1 VPDLAIR
8 HITGGFGNPPEH
20 LLYRNFERMI
30 MTEVSSALKPTP
42 AATVRKGP
50 RAEVRIFAKWCKGCL
65 ICVEFCPTKALA
77 MHPNGN
83 HPIVVAREKC
93 TACHF
98 CDTHCPDLA
107 ISVKK
112 IE

>member
-1 VPDLAIR
+1 M
-8 HITGGFGNPPEH
+8 FPEKKDV
-20 LLYRNFERMI
+20 
-30 MTEVSSALKPTP
+30 MTEVSPAIKPIP
-42 AATVRKGP
+42 ATARKN
-50 RAEVRIFAKWCKGCL
+50 RSRTKVRIFATWCKGCQ
-65 ICVEFCPTKALA
+65 ICVELCPKDVLA

-83 HPIVVAREKC
+83 HPIVVALEKC

-112 IE
+112 LD

>member
-1 VPDLAIR
+1 MHFTIIKTYFA
-8 HITGGFGNPPEH
+8 GFSSHVE
-20 LLYRNFERMI
+20 LQISFEKDA
-30 MTEVSSALKPTP
+30 MTEVSSVLNSTP
-42 AATVRKGP
+42 AITRKGP
-50 RAEVRIFAKWCKGCL
+50 RGKVIVYATWCKGCQ
-65 ICVEFCPTKALA
+65 ICVEFCPTKVLA

-83 HPIVVAREKC
+83 HPIVVAEEKC

-107 ISVKK
+107 ILVKK